1 MAGSGG
7 GRGVPRELS
16 SREIDDFLRSQRI
29 ARLGC
34 HADGVTY
41 VVPLIYAYE
50 DDAVVAVTTEGR
62 KTAMLR
68 ENPRVCV
75 EVDEYDSDG
84 KGSWR
89 SVIAHGTY
97 QELDGDAIEPALALM
112 RERFA
117 HRGPPCRAAR
127 AGARSRRPPHQA
139 RGGLGPHG
147 RAVIF
152 LHKQG
157 MRLCTEI
164 EKHLV
169 WEWTSVQRRSITRT
183 GGDAALVSPVSRRP
197 GAPKSGSPSRPKGTT
212 H

>member
-1 MAGSGG
+1 MAGPGG
-7 GRGVPRELS
+7 GRGTPRELS
-16 SREIDDFLRSQRI
+16 RREIDEFLRGQRI

-75 EVDEYDSDG
+75 EIDEYDSDG

-97 QELDGDAIEPALALM
+97 EELTGAAIEAALALM

-117 HRGPPCRAAR
+117 RTAGRAAEP
-127 AGARSRRPPHQA
+127 RR
-139 RGGLGPHG
+139 LGPDVVVLRINLDEVSG
-147 RAVIF
+147 R
-152 LHKQG
+152 
-157 MRLCTEI
+157 TI
-164 EKHLV
+164 E
-169 WEWTSVQRRSITRT
+169 R
-183 GGDAALVSPVSRRP
+183 
-197 GAPKSGSPSRPKGTT
+197 
-212 H
+212 

>member
-1 MAGSGG
+1 MTGPKA

-16 SREIDDFLRSQRI
+16 RGEIAEFLRRQRI

-34 HADGVTY
+34 HFGGETY

-50 DDAVVAVTTEGR
+50 DGAVFAVTTEGR

-75 EVDEYDSDG
+75 EVDEYDADG

-97 QELDGDAIEPALALM
+97 EELAGDEIDPALELM

-117 HRGPPCRAAR
+117 RTAGRPAEPRA
-127 AGARSRRPPHQA
+127 
-139 RGGLGPHG
+139 LGPNVVVLRVSLDEVSG
-147 RAVIF
+147 R
-152 LHKQG
+152 
-157 MRLCTEI
+157 
-164 EKHLV
+164 
-169 WEWTSVQRRSITRT
+169 SVER
-183 GGDAALVSPVSRRP
+183 
-197 GAPKSGSPSRPKGTT
+197 
-212 H
+212 